1 LWLSHLHG
9 KDSDQR
15 ALGEALALA
24 AAERRRL
31 TMIAEA
37 GKLFGSSLDLDVVLD
52 LVVDEDG
59 AGPGGLLS
67 DTPAR
72 RVGRVPAAHRDAPQ
86 RCPPCAGVQRFR
98 VRAPGVRIR
107 VDFPGERCEPVRRS

>member
-1 LWLSHLHG
+1 MWLSHLPG

-52 LVVDEDG
+52 LVATKTAQALGDCCQIRLLDESG
-59 AGPGGLLS
+59 EFLLLTAMHHN
-67 DTPAR
+67 DAR
-72 RVGRVPAAHRDAPQ
+72 
-86 RCPPCAGVQRFR
+86 PCAGAARFR
-98 VRAPGVRIR
+98 ARAPGVRIR
-107 VDFPGERCEPVRRS
+107 VGCPGERCEPVRRS

>member
-1 LWLSHLHG
+1 MEQGWWSGSLLYPRPDGSEFLLQATGLRVPLERGAGTLWVSHLPG

-15 ALGEALALA
+15 ALGEALTAA

-31 TMIAEA
+31 MMVAEA

-52 LVVDEDG
+52 QVVTEDG
-59 AGPGGLLS
+59 TGPGGLLS

-72 RVGRVPAAHRDAPQ
+72 
-86 RCPPCAGVQRFR
+86 
-98 VRAPGVRIR
+98 
-107 VDFPGERCEPVRRS
+107 